1 VGILDEDEWYVVS
14 LRRADSGT
22 EPAPLEWTKATS
34 WRLPADLYEAGQPE
48 PLQFRWQVS
57 VMRQTGVAEDGIWI
71 GEEQSPNSEIRTF
84 SWK

>member
-14 LRRADSGT
+14 LRRAGPGA
-22 EPAPLEWTKATS
+22 EPAPLEWTKAPS

-57 VMRQTGVAEDGIWI
+57 VMRQTGVAEDGTWI
-71 GEEQSPNSEIRTF
+71 GEEQSPNSETRTF